1 MAYQHSNKRHNLTNV
16 SHKDE
21 QNNKLEYTNRR
32 KSGESVRSAKKEMH
46 SSIMNHV
53 DEKHKQT
60 KKDNKRPEIQIYRP
74 GMGLWNKN
82 NQKFDN
88 TNQKLDASLQDED
101 AKYNHID
108 KQNMNHIGLELFDK
122 SDLDKS
128 SPESDNSR
136 KLKLRRPDRE
146 VYVPPKPRVV
156 ALQEV
161 GKPDESRVIAS
172 KKLDRDFDNAIKQSE
187 HFSSKKYSTGHKRNR
202 SVKMGS
208 DTTPPLRDHSKEKR
222 SFAKSHSASL
232 DELNDDRYNSNCN
245 NSDSKMVNNTN
256 SKMFHKG
263 NFNKKGHYTGKV
275 NLYKDEYRFDD
286 TDESS
291 EIHDKLKNSDKKKYS
306 KSRSRKSYS
315 PKSSYSSSTNLVN
328 NHINHCEEDWDSEL
342 ISVENLST
350 RTFSQEDFHRCND
363 IKDLNCEENNAGLDS
378 NVSESSDVCDHSEMI
393 TNKKHTQ
400 SKSGSKS
407 KGKSNQWKHE
417 SNHNVKSTISSPS
430 NKDNPDNLIENDLS
444 YSPRIRDWSEEVEA
458 NEKFQSLI
466 ENTQNTKSPDKLRH
480 VRSENTSSSKNK
492 TDSKSHKN
500 DNKPN
505 TLTVSNKRL
514 SRSPKEKKPDQNIP
528 PRFKKLNKTPKSDSL
543 EDKTKEIKSGGIIRI
558 PTDSFVCEES
568 QQIPLPE
575 RNYNKCE
582 QSCIVQKQLFDP
594 NNPDKPVIVMKQQP
608 VMYPPKN
615 PNIEPFGIGGQYPI
629 ISSPQNQ
636 FGCGE
641 IVVSAPLVQQMPPVY
656 SYPVIQSYSPQA
668 SPPILPACYGDQLLQ
683 DNQTRRMKPL
693 VKKNLQEIWILER
706 DLSSLLSHGIKNA
719 DMQAIGQC
727 RWKLQLRYE
736 NIILADP
743 RYCAEQNVEQSLWKS
758 VFYQVIEGL
767 RRQMEEQPDQR
778 EEAKKT
784 LLNAVDEGT
793 VFYENLLEKQQET
806 FGFNVTNYL
815 DNVVRP
821 QRIPDSVR
829 LVLISVQKI
838 FIYLGDLAR
847 YREQANGTSNYG
859 KARSWYLQA
868 QQLAPKNGRPYNQL
882 AILAVYTRRKLD
894 AVYYY
899 MRSLAA
905 SNPFLSARESL
916 LSLFEDARKKY
927 EQVEKKRYEEQ
938 IIQNEEREKLRNEM
952 EERQEV
958 WIHPD
963 GSSSKRTSKTE
974 DDSSIEDYN
983 QISTF
988 DLNKRFV
995 VSYLHVHGK
1004 LFTKIGMESFKE
1016 TASNML
1022 REFRSLLQRTPSP
1035 MGPLRL
1041 LQLLVI
1047 NMFAVAN
1054 TSLKDQS
1061 LELQCRS
1068 LFQELALQLSLAMVT
1083 LLVER
1088 TTALLKEHLASDD
1101 YPTNL
1106 ISEDLAPLLPAIK
1119 IWTDWMSCQRHLW
1132 YPPPTPSDFKFGY
1145 KDDVWTAFASLLT
1158 VLRTVDISDIEMVRD
1173 SEEGYELINLPEDT
1187 TLAGFVPLL
1196 GAPEDSFFAKKPFD
1210 QERAR
1215 HCLRISRIQFFGD
1228 YLCGIPIP
1236 YLEFDVENKMFI
1248 SLVSNL
1254 SAENTE
1260 SGQDVCYE
1268 LSDDDVNKD
1277 IFDDDDDTEGKN
1289 SGLKGQEESDIQEL
1303 WSRKEA
1309 LRKTKAQQ
1317 DRYRAK
1323 IQAVLQ
1329 EHRHKRPTVLEV
1341 RPHYLIPDTNCFIDH
1356 LEGLKSVVSSTHFV
1370 LVVPIV
1376 VINELDGL
1384 ARGTRESSYIS
1395 AEHVRRVA
1403 QLSKEAVQFLE
1414 ERFASRDSHVQA
1426 ITSKGSILDT
1436 ITFRSEDVS
1445 DNKGTNDDLILSC
1458 CLHYCKDKE
1467 STREEKG
1474 SVRLKREAILLTEDR
1489 NLRVKALTH
1498 NVPVRDLPEFL
1509 KWANIR

>member
-1 MAYQHSNKRHNLTNV
+1 
-16 SHKDE
+16 
-21 QNNKLEYTNRR
+21 
-32 KSGESVRSAKKEMH
+32 
-46 SSIMNHV
+46 
-53 DEKHKQT
+53 
-60 KKDNKRPEIQIYRP
+60 
-74 GMGLWNKN
+74 MGLWNKN
-82 NQKFDN
+82 I
-88 TNQKLDASLQDED
+88 QKLDITLQDEETR
-101 AKYNHID
+101 YNHID
-108 KQNMNHIGLELFDK
+108 KQNMNHIGLELANYNK
-122 SDLDKS
+122 NDLDKS
-128 SPESDNSR
+128 SPENDNSK
-136 KLKLRRPDRE
+136 KLKPRRPDRE

-156 ALQEV
+156 IHHEMC
-161 GKPDESRVIAS
+161 KTDELKSIVTP
-172 KKLDRDFDNAIKQSE
+172 KKSDKQLIDQNIKQND
-187 HFSSKKYSTGHKRNR
+187 HISSKRSLRTGYKNNR
-202 SVKMGS
+202 PVKTITSQRESFKVETKSSVNS
-208 DTTPPLRDHSKEKR
+208 QS
-222 SFAKSHSASL
+222 SNSL
-232 DELNDDRYNSNCN
+232 DLNDARTNLNNSNCN
-245 NSDSKMVNNTN
+245 ISDSNALNNLN
-256 SKMFHKG
+256 SKNSF
-263 NFNKKGHYTGKV
+263 YKV
-275 NLYKDEYRFDD
+275 NSNKNESFARKNTLNKDDFKFDD

-291 EIHDKLKNSDKKKYS
+291 EIQDK
-306 KSRSRKSYS
+306 
-315 PKSSYSSSTNLVN
+315 PKSNNQKKNIKTKNGKSSQKYFKNYSTHNNLTNHN
-328 NHINHCEEDWDSEL
+328 SQPEEDWDSEL
-342 ISVENLST
+342 IPLENLSLSSK
-350 RTFSQEDFHRCND
+350 TFSQEDFHLCNNFRE
-363 IKDLNCEENNAGLDS
+363 LNCEEKSIGIGS
-378 NVSESSDVCDHSEMI
+378 NTSESSDIGDHSEPL
-393 TNKKHTQ
+393 TNKLIKT
-400 SKSGSKS
+400 
-407 KGKSNQWKHE
+407 NQHKTDKVKLVNNHWKQETDH
-417 SNHNVKSTISSPS
+417 KTKDIISTSPS
-430 NKDNPDNLIENDLS
+430 KDDTDDLVENDLS
-444 YSPRIRDWSEEVEA
+444 YSPKIRDWSEEVEA
-458 NEKFQSLI
+458 SERMQSI
-466 ENTQNTKSPDKLRH
+466 TESTENAKLSERLKQ
-480 VRSENTSSSKNK
+480 VRTDDSKNK
-492 TDSKSHKN
+492 TDSKICKN
-500 DNKPN
+500 NSKCNAVNNNTNNK
-505 TLTVSNKRL
+505 LLK
-514 SRSPKEKKPDQNIP
+514 SPKDKDKKTEYDKNIP
-528 PRFKKLNKTPKSDSL
+528 PRFQKLNKISKSDNL
-543 EDKTKEIKSGGIIRI
+543 EDKMKDVKSGGIIRI
-558 PTDSFVCEES
+558 PPESFVSEEP
-568 QQIPLPE
+568 QQLSLPE
-575 RNYNKCE
+575 MNYNKCE
-582 QSCIVQKQLFDP
+582 QSCVIQKQLFDP

-608 VMYPPKN
+608 IIYPTKN
-615 PNIEPFGIGGQYPI
+615 PNIDPYSIGSQYPI
-629 ISSPQNQ
+629 IPSPQNQ
-636 FGCGE
+636 FGD
-641 IVVSAPLVQQMPPVY
+641 VAVSV
-656 SYPVIQSYSPQA
+656 PVIQPIPSVYTYSVIPAYPPQA
-668 SPPILPACYGDQLLQ
+668 SSSIIPACYGDQLLQ
-683 DNQTRRMKPL
+683 DNQTRRIKPL
-693 VKKNLQEIWILER
+693 VKKNLQDIWMLER
-706 DLSSLLSHGIKNA
+706 DLSSLLSQGIKNA
-719 DMQAIGQC
+719 DMTSVGQC

-758 VFYQVIEGL
+758 VFYQVIEAL
-767 RRQMEEQPDQR
+767 RREIDEHPDNR
-778 EEAKKT
+778 EEAKKI
-784 LLNAVDEGT
+784 LINAVDEGT

-806 FGFNVTNYL
+806 FGFNVANYL
-815 DNVVRP
+815 DNVIRP

-847 YREQANGTSNYG
+847 YKEQANNTSNYG

-927 EQVEKKRYEEQ
+927 EQVEKKKYDEQ
-938 IIQNEEREKLRNEM
+938 LIHSEEREKLKNEM

-974 DDSSIEDYN
+974 EESSVDDSN

-1004 LFTKIGMESFKE
+1004 LFTKIGMETFKE

-1022 REFRSLLQRTPSP
+1022 REFRSLLQRTPLP

-1054 TSLKDQS
+1054 ASLKDQS

-1068 LFQELALQLSLAMVT
+1068 AVQELALQLSLAMVT
-1083 LLVER
+1083 LLLER
-1088 TTALLKEHLASDD
+1088 TTVLLKEHIASDD

-1132 YPPPTPSDFKFGY
+1132 YPSPAQSDFKFGC
-1145 KDDVWTAFASLLT
+1145 KDDMWTAFASLLT
-1158 VLRTVDISDIEMVRD
+1158 VLRMIDISDIEMI
-1173 SEEGYELINLPEDT
+1173 SGNQEGFELINLPEDT

-1196 GAPEDSFFAKKPFD
+1196 GAPEDSFYAKKPFD
-1210 QERAR
+1210 LERAR

-1236 YLEFDVENKMFI
+1236 YLEFDVGNKIFI
-1248 SLVSNL
+1248 SLVSHL

-1260 SGQDVCYE
+1260 SGHDVSYE
-1268 LSDDDVNKD
+1268 LSDDDVSED
-1277 IFDDDDDTEGKN
+1277 IFDEDETIDGKQL
-1289 SGLKGQEESDIQEL
+1289 GIKGEEESDIQEL

-1309 LRKTKAQQ
+1309 LKKTKAQQ

-1329 EHRHKRPTVLEV
+1329 EHRRKRPTILEV
-1341 RPHYLIPDTNCFIDH
+1341 RPRYLIPDTNCFIDH
-1356 LEGLKSVVSSTHFV
+1356 LQGLRSVVSSTHFV

-1384 ARGTRESSYIS
+1384 ARGTRESAYIS
-1395 AEHVRRVA
+1395 AEHVRKVA
-1403 QLSKEAVQFLE
+1403 QLSKDAVQFLE

-1458 CLHYCKDKE
+1458 CLHYCKDKDSSSKE
-1467 STREEKG
+1467 EEGST
-1474 SVRLKREAILLTEDR
+1474 RLKREAILLTEDR
-1489 NLRVKALTH
+1489 NLRVKALAH